1 MSVIRKLA
9 HLDPKL
15 CKHCLKKLTTK
26 EMYLLNGYCTKCWRL
41 RGGD

>member
-1 MSVIRKLA
+1 MSVIRGLA
-9 HLDPKL
+9 HLDPTP

-26 EMYLLNGYCTKCWRL
+26 EMYLLNGCWRL